1 MPEMHFGVDV
11 STWNTNCDYRKAVSD
26 GKVEFAMIRAGFG
39 KNAATQKDNM
49 FDTHYAGFKAA
60 GVPMG
65 AYQYSY
71 AMSPADAVKE
81 AHAMLSWIEGKE
93 FALPLFLDM
102 EEASAAKLGKEVC
115 TMIALSWCDTISAEG
130 YKCGVYANP
139 NWFANYL
146 DADRIAEKYLIWCAS
161 WGTKKPEY
169 KNMILWQFG
178 GEENYIRSKAVSGI
192 GKTVDQNYYYGSLP
206 SKEDNDMVNIKA
218 KSIARQ
224 SVFDKNGNKEAGR
237 AIFKGDIC
245 TVRRITDNLFIEV
258 EYPIASGTR
267 VAYVKTLECFKII

>member
-11 STWNTNCDYRKAVSD
+11 STWNTNCDYLKAAIA

-39 KNAATQKDNM
+39 KNADTQKDNM

-60 GVPMG
+60 GVHMG

-81 AHAMLSWIEGKE
+81 ANAMLSWIEGKE

-102 EEASAAKLGKEVC
+102 EEASAANLGKEVC
-115 TMIALSWCDTISAEG
+115 TMIALAWCDTISAAG

-169 KNMILWQFG
+169 KNMTLWQFG
-178 GEENYIRSKAVSGI
+178 GEENYIRSKAVPGI
-192 GKTVDQNYYYGSLP
+192 GEKVDQNYYYGILP
-206 SKEDNDMVNIKA
+206 MKEDNDMVNIKA

-224 SVFDKNGNKEAGR
+224 SVFDKNGKKEAGR

-245 TVRRITDNLFIEV
+245 TIRRITDKLLIEV
-258 EYPIASGTR
+258 EYPISSGTR
-267 VAYVKTLECFKII
+267 VAYVRTLECFKII